1 MPMVLTSPAFAE
13 GGMIPPKYTCD
24 GADVSPP
31 LSWTGVPE
39 GAISFVLI
47 CEDLDAPMGTWVH
60 WVLYDLPAAVHGLP
74 EHVPAEG
81 QPKTGGRQGMTDF
94 RRIGY
99 GGPCPPG
106 GTHRYFFKLLALGR
120 MLGLP
125 AGQTQKQV
133 ERAIRGDALAEA
145 RLMGRYRR

>member
-1 MPMVLTSPAFAE
+1 MLLTSSAFAE
-13 GGMIPPKYTCD
+13 GAMIPSKYTCD

-39 GAISFVLI
+39 GTKSFIVI
-47 CEDLDAPMGTWVH
+47 CVDPDAPMGPWVH
-60 WVLYDLPAAVHGLP
+60 WVLYDLPAAVHALP

-81 QPKTGGRQGMTDF
+81 QPRMGGRQGMTDF

-106 GTHRYFFKLLALGR
+106 GTHRYVFKLLALDR
-120 MLGLP
+120 TLGLP
-125 AGQTQKQV
+125 AGQTVEQV
-133 ERAIRGDALAEA
+133 ERAIKGGLLAET
-145 RLMGRYRR
+145 RLTGRYRR